1 MSSTAAAMKKMKMK
15 KSSSVAS
22 STAMALARI
31 GVGIMFVFFGEYK
44 VINGQFAHEGYT
56 KWVSGFVQESAVS
69 FYKPFL
75 RFTLHHSVLFGY
87 AVGWIELLIG
97 LSMILGLWVRPFAIV
112 AAILMLQLA
121 LATWNLPAGTPTWR
135 YAANELEH
143 IPLLFLFVIFFVH
156 GAGET
161 LGLDGR
167 S

>member
-1 MSSTAAAMKKMKMK
+1 MSSTAAAMKKK
-15 KSSSVAS
+15 KSSAGSSS
-22 STAMALARI
+22 STAMALGRI
-31 GVGIMFVFFGEYK
+31 GVGIIFLFFGEYK

-75 RFTLHHSVLFGY
+75 KFTLQHHVLFGY
-87 AVGWIELLIG
+87 TVGWVELLIG
-97 LSMILGLWVRPFAIV
+97 ISMVLGLWVRPFAII
-112 AAILMLQLA
+112 AAIFMLQLV
-121 LATWNLPAGTPTWR
+121 LSTWNLPAGTASWR

-143 IPLLFLFVIFFVH
+143 IPLLFLFLIFFVH
-156 GAGET
+156 SAGET